1 MTGYRYLC
9 SLALMH
15 GLLFNNHASFADDYD
30 NCKATC
36 AQAYADCVNEP
47 PAPEPQVESAR
58 EANCSQKTE
67 LCNSDCENLKPVL
80 NDVEPKEN
88 PNVIRK

>member
-1 MTGYRYLC
+1 MLNRQ
-9 SLALMH
+9 
-15 GLLFNNHASFADDYD
+15 ASRADDYD

-47 PAPEPQVESAR
+47 PAPDSAVESAR
-58 EANCSQKTE
+58 EATCNQKME

-80 NDVEPKEN
+80 DNNEPEMN
-88 PNVIRK
+88 PNIIVK